1 MSSLGA
7 TVPFF
12 HGEFRMTP
20 ALRRGLTGLVLGVS
34 VTTLV
39 GCGTVFH
46 PERKGQVSGRI
57 DPVVAI
63 ANGVGLLFFIV
74 PGVVAYAV
82 DFSNGTIYLPS
93 GHTSAGVDAMRLEE
107 GMDVATLE
115 RLLSEKTGKAVS
127 LDSELMRVEEVA
139 SLDEAL
145 ALVRMAG
152 IDDEVRLGTATDGEA

>member
-1 MSSLGA
+1 
-7 TVPFF
+7 
-12 HGEFRMTP
+12 MTIRIRR
-20 ALRRGLTGLVLGVS
+20 ALAGLVLGTS
-34 VTTLV
+34 LIALV

-46 PERKGQVSGRI
+46 PERKGQLSGRI

-74 PGVVAYAV
+74 PGVIAYAV

-93 GHTSAGVDAMRLEE
+93 AHDSAGVDVLPMEE
-107 GMDVATLE
+107 GMDLPALE
-115 RLLSEKTGKAVS
+115 RLLSARTGMPVS
-127 LDSELMRVEEVA
+127 LDRELLRVEEVE

-152 IDDEVRLGTATDGEA
+152 IHDRERLATM

>member
-1 MSSLGA
+1 MEITCA
-7 TVPFF
+7 MPID
-12 HGEFRMTP
+12 
-20 ALRRGLTGLVLGVS
+20 LRRGLTGLVLAAS
-34 VTTLV
+34 VTALV

-57 DPVVAI
+57 DPAVAI

-74 PGVVAYAV
+74 PGVIAYAV

-93 GHTSAGVDAMRLEE
+93 GHTSAGVDALKLEE
-107 GMDVATLE
+107 NMDVASLE
-115 RLLSEKTGKAVS
+115 KLLSDKSGKPVR
-127 LDSELMRVEEVA
+127 LDDELLRVEEVA

-152 IDDEVRLGTATDGEA
+152 IDDQARLARGADDA

>member
-1 MSSLGA
+1 MPS
-7 TVPFF
+7 
-12 HGEFRMTP
+12 R
-20 ALRRGLTGLVLGVS
+20 LRRFFAGLTLVFSL
-34 VTTLV
+34 TALV

-46 PERKGQVSGRI
+46 PERKGQQSGRI

-107 GMDVATLE
+107 GMDVASLE

-127 LDSELMRVEEVA
+127 LDSELMMVEEVA

-152 IDDEVRLGTATDGEA
+152 IDDEARLGRRTDDA

>member
-1 MSSLGA
+1 MNP
-7 TVPFF
+7 V
-12 HGEFRMTP
+12 
-20 ALRRGLTGLVLGVS
+20 LRRGLTGLVLGVS
-34 VTTLV
+34 ITALA
-39 GCGTVFH
+39 GCGTLFH
-46 PERKGQVSGRI
+46 PERKGQVSGHI

-93 GHTSAGVDAMRLEE
+93 DRSSAGVDTLRLEE
-107 GMDVATLE
+107 GMDVARLE
-115 RLLSEKTGKAVS
+115 RLLSEKTGKPVS
-127 LDSELMRVEEVA
+127 LDDELVRVEEVD

-152 IDDEVRLGTATDGEA
+152 IDDEARLATM

>member
-1 MSSLGA
+1 
-7 TVPFF
+7 
-12 HGEFRMTP
+12 MTP
-20 ALRRGLTGLVLGVS
+20 FLRRGLAGLLVGVS
-34 VTTLV
+34 ITALV

-46 PERKGQVSGRI
+46 PERKGQLGGRI

-93 GHTSAGVDAMRLEE
+93 GHNAAGVDALKLEE
-107 GMDVATLE
+107 DMDVASLE
-115 RLLSEKTGKAVS
+115 RLLSEKSGRPVS
-127 LDSELMRVEEVA
+127 LDSELLRVEEVE
-139 SLDEAL
+139 SLEEAL

-152 IDDEVRLGTATDGEA
+152 IDDAERLGTTFGDGA

>member
-1 MSSLGA
+1 MSID
-7 TVPFF
+7 
-12 HGEFRMTP
+12 
-20 ALRRGLTGLVLGVS
+20 LRRGLTGLVLAAS
-34 VTTLV
+34 VTALV

-74 PGVVAYAV
+74 PGVIAYAV

-93 GHTSAGVDAMRLEE
+93 GHTSAGVDALKLEE
-107 GMDVATLE
+107 NMDVASLE
-115 RLLSEKTGKAVS
+115 KLLSDKSGKPVR
-127 LDSELMRVEEVA
+127 LDDELLRVEEVA

-152 IDDEVRLGTATDGEA
+152 IDDAERLARGADDA

>member
-1 MSSLGA
+1 MEITCAMSID
-7 TVPFF
+7 
-12 HGEFRMTP
+12 
-20 ALRRGLTGLVLGVS
+20 LRRGLTGLVLAAS
-34 VTTLV
+34 VTALV

-74 PGVVAYAV
+74 PGVIAYAV

-93 GHTSAGVDAMRLEE
+93 GHTSAGVDALKLEE
-107 GMDVATLE
+107 NMDVASLE
-115 RLLSEKTGKAVS
+115 KLLSDKSGKPVR
-127 LDSELMRVEEVA
+127 LDDELLRVEEVA

-152 IDDEVRLGTATDGEA
+152 IDDAERLARGADDA